1 MGLAVVSYA
10 SCFERSGGES
20 KARAKENEKGR
31 KKFLTKSRVRDIL
44 SKLTASAVSTLYL
57 VN

>member
-1 MGLAVVSYA
+1 MVIYA
-10 SCFERSGGES
+10 SCFERDGGES

-44 SKLTASAVSTLYL
+44 NKLTASAAGALYL

>member
-1 MGLAVVSYA
+1 MVIYA

-31 KKFLTKSRVRDIL
+31 KKFLTKSEARGIL
-44 SKLTASAVSTLYL
+44 SKLTASAAGALYL

>member
-1 MGLAVVSYA
+1 MVIYA

-20 KARAKENEKGR
+20 KARAKEFEKDR
-31 KKFLTKSRVRDIL
+31 KKFLTKSRVCDIL

>member
-1 MGLAVVSYA
+1 MVIYA
-10 SCFERSGGES
+10 SCFERSGGEG
-20 KARAKENEKGR
+20 KARAKEFEKDR
-31 KKFLTKSRVRDIL
+31 KKFLTKSRARDIL

>member
-1 MGLAVVSYA
+1 MVIYA
-10 SCFERSGGES
+10 SCFERNGGES
-20 KARAKENEKGR
+20 KAHAKEFEKDR